1 MLFRPNPALGVPIY
15 LQLMEQ
21 VKHAVETGALRPG
34 EQLPGIR
41 PLAEELVINP
51 NTVAKAYRELEH
63 EGVIELRHGAGAFVS
78 ANARTEQGLRHAA
91 PPRRFVAAAI
101 EKLHGRGVTDEEIRR
116 LFEAELAGLDQDRR
130 RLVADAV
137 RRGNRRSAKE
147 LRADRSRARPEPAG
161 PRRSRFTASSART
174 APARR
179 RRSRMLLGN
188 GAADERQRPRA
199 GSGRRTPAVQRRD
212 RRRTGFAGED
222 KDLYDYMTVEEMVRF
237 TAGFFPR
244 WRRDLQERYLR
255 TFDLP
260 SSRRVKALSRGMRT
274 KLALLLALS
283 RGAEL
288 LVLDEPTSGLDPA
301 MTEEVLQALVA
312 HVASAE
318 TTVFFSSHQIA
329 EVDQIADHVAI
340 IDRGRTVVAGAL
352 DDLRERYRRV
362 QLVFD
367 GQAPEVTFRSPGVER
382 VQRSG
387 RVLSMVTSA
396 GTDRVLA
403 EARALNP
410 VSVDVLPV
418 TLKEIF
424 LESVATERAMES

>member
-1 MLFRPNPALGVPIY
+1 VADAL
-15 LQLMEQ
+15 
-21 VKHAVETGALRPG
+21 AVETVDLRKSYGPTEAVRG
-34 EQLPGIR
+34 LTLQVPAGSIYGFLGR
-41 PLAEELVINP
+41 N
-51 NTVAKAYRELEH
+51 
-63 EGVIELRHGAGAFVS
+63 GAGK
-78 ANARTEQGLRHAA
+78 TTT
-91 PPRRFVAAAI
+91 I
-101 EKLHGRGVTDEEIRR
+101 K
-116 LFEAELAGLDQDRR
+116 
-130 RLVADAV
+130 
-137 RRGNRRSAKE
+137 
-147 LRADRSRARPEPAG
+147 
-161 PRRSRFTASSART
+161 
-174 APARR
+174 
-179 RRSRMLLGN
+179 MLLGMARPTS
-188 GAADERQRPRA
+188 GTVRVLGLAADTPR
-199 GSGRRTPAVQRRD
+199 SSVEI

-237 TAGFFPR
+237 TASFFPR
-244 WRRDLQERYLR
+244 WRRDLEERYLR
-255 TFDLP
+255 AFDLP
-260 SSRRVKALSRGMRT
+260 ATRRVKALSRGMRT
-274 KLALLLALS
+274 KLALLLALC

-301 MTEEVLQALVA
+301 MSEEVLQALVA
-312 HVASAE
+312 YVAGAE

-367 GQAPEVTFRSPGVER
+367 GQAPDATFRSPGVER

-396 GTDRVLA
+396 GTERVLD

-410 VSVDVLPV
+410 VSVDVLPI

-424 LESVATERAMES
+424 LETVATES